1 MGTHTVRT
9 DCLKCDTRD
18 SFVFSYD
25 TKNTACNEAFCL
37 NCGWSYKTIER
48 KLNKEELEELRNE
61 YEWKIGD
68 QNGRGYLQGK
78 IQICFWANYSGSS

>member
-9 DCLKCDTRD
+9 DCLKCNKRDT
-18 SFVFSYD
+18 FVFSYD

-37 NCGWSYKTIER
+37 NCGWSYRTIEG
-48 KLNKEELEELRNE
+48 KLKREELEELRKE

-68 QNGRGYLQGK
+68 
-78 IQICFWANYSGSS
+78 